1 MVMRIISYVLFSLLS
16 YGLCGQAAIGEWVSH
31 LPYQAFKHVTQSDSK
46 IIYATDWSI
55 LTIDKDDFSSERLS
69 KVEGLSD
76 IGISEIDYD
85 LANQQLIIAY
95 SNSNIDI
102 VQGSDVINLPNIKTN
117 LTLIGN
123 KAINKIHVANEDF
136 VYFAT
141 DFGLVELDLKSYD
154 FGFTVFTG
162 MPVEDIQSIGSR
174 LFIATEEGI
183 FTIDLSD
190 DINQGDFSFWD
201 LLGEEVGLPTVYS
214 CDALTVFDNKLYA
227 TIDDQLWKQTG
238 SGFEF
243 LYEVEFQNF
252 RIETLN
258 SSTNNLLLGLK
269 DNAFSSKVLFFDK
282 EDNYSEGL
290 RFCTDRIEG
299 VVEDERG
306 RIWYADEFNEVRYS
320 NSKNE
325 ECQRLRFDSPFS
337 HKASDLDVKDGE
349 LYVASGGV
357 TENFGTLADR
367 EGIYILRDDGWTNI
381 NESSYSAFRE
391 NGLLNFYQIL
401 NHPSLEKYYLGTYW
415 GGLAEINKETNELIN
430 YNKENSSLQGT
441 IGDEAR
447 ERIAGLAFDN
457 EENLWVTNIGAPEPL
472 SALTPEGTWHSFE
485 IDINDKGATDI
496 NIDQNGYKWV
506 VIFGN
511 QGGLI
516 IYSEEGTIA
525 DPTDDKQIFLNQ
537 SNSELTTNTVN
548 TVITDLDGSVWVGTA
563 KGPVIFDCGD
573 EVFDGECV
581 GRRIQVEQD
590 SIGANLLA
598 DVEIRTIEIDGA
610 NRKWFGS
617 RNGIFVQSPDGITGE
632 LRFTVD
638 NSPLFDDNIIDLEYD
653 GDSGLMYIA
662 TNKGIQAYR
671 TESTIGERRHI
682 ESKIYAYPNPVRP
695 DYNGPIAIKGLVR
708 DANVKITDINGRL
721 VYETEALGGQAI
733 WDGKD
738 LDGRK
743 AATGVYLVFSTN
755 DLSFDDPN
763 GVVTKIL
770 FVN

>member
-1 MVMRIISYVLFSLLS
+1 MRIISYLLFSFIS
-16 YGLCGQAAIGEWVSH
+16 VGLCGQAGIGDWISH
-31 LPYQAFKHVTQSDSK
+31 LPYQSFKRVTQSDSK
-46 IIYATDWSI
+46 IIYATEWSI
-55 LTIDKDDFSSERLS
+55 LSIDKEDFSSEKLS

-76 IGISEIDYD
+76 IGINEIAYD
-85 LANQQLIIAY
+85 LINEQLIIAY

-102 VQGSDVINLPNIKTN
+102 VQGSEVINLPNIKTN

-123 KAINKIHVANEDF
+123 KEINKIHVANEDF

-141 DFGLVELDLKSYD
+141 DFGLVELNLKTYD

-162 MPVEDIQSIGSR
+162 MPVDDIQTIGSR

-183 FTIDLSD
+183 FTIDLSE
-190 DINQGDFSFWD
+190 DINQGDFSFWE

-214 CDALTVFDNKLYA
+214 SKALTVFDNKLYA
-227 TIDDQLWKQTG
+227 VVDDQLWQR
-238 SGFEF
+238 SDDGFSF
-243 LYEVEFQNF
+243 LYDVEFPNF
-252 RIETLN
+252 KIETL
-258 SSTNNLLLGLK
+258 SSSPNNLLLGLK
-269 DNAFSSKVLFFDK
+269 DNAFSSKVLFFDAA
-282 EDNYSEGL
+282 ENYSESL
-290 RFCTDRIEG
+290 RLCTDRIRD
-299 VVEDERG
+299 VIEDERG
-306 RIWYADEFNEVRYS
+306 RIWYADEFNDVRYS
-320 NSKNE
+320 NSKDQ
-325 ECQRLRFDSPFS
+325 ECQRLTFNSPFS
-337 HKASDLDVKDGE
+337 HKASDMDVKDGD

-367 EGIYILRDDGWTNI
+367 EGVYVLSENDWSNV
-381 NESSYSAFRE
+381 NEYFYPPIRE
-391 NGLLNFYQIL
+391 NELLNFYQVL
-401 NHPSLEKYYLGTYW
+401 HHPSLEKYYLGTFW
-415 GGLAEINKETNELIN
+415 GGIAEINKETNELSL

-447 ERIAGLAFDN
+447 ERISGLAYDVA
-457 EENLWVTNIGAPEPL
+457 ENLWVTNIGAPEPL
-472 SALTPEGTWHSFE
+472 SVLTNEGSWHSFE
-485 IDINDKGATDI
+485 IDINDKGLTDI

-506 VIFGN
+506 VVFGN
-511 QGGLI
+511 QGGII

-537 SNSELTTNTVN
+537 SNSELTTNNVN
-548 TVITDLDGSVWVGTA
+548 AIVTDLDGSVWVGTA

-598 DVEIRTIEIDGA
+598 DVEIRTMEIDGA

-617 RNGIFVQSPDGITGE
+617 RNGVFVQSPDGITEE

-638 NSPLFDDNIIDLEYD
+638 NSPLFDDNIIDLEFD
-653 GDSGLMYIA
+653 GDAGLMYIA

-671 TESTIGERRHI
+671 TASTRGERRHVD
-682 ESKIYAYPNPVRP
+682 SKIYAYPNPVRP
-695 DYNGPIAIKGLVR
+695 EYNGPIAIKGLVR
-708 DANVKITDINGRL
+708 DANVKITDVNGRL

-733 WDGKD
+733 WDGRD
-738 LDGRK
+738 LDGNK

-755 DLSFDDPN
+755 DSSFDNPD
-763 GVVTKIL
+763 GAVTKIL